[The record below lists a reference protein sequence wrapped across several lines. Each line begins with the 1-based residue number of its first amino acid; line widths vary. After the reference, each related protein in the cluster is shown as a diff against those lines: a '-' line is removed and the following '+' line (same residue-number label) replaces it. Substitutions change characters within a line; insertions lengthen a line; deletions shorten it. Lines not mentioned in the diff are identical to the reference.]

1 VVTRLVR
8 APRIDFASLR
18 RELELPT
25 QFPLAAQREADE
37 AAARASEEPSPDAAD
52 RTDIPFVT
60 IDPATSRDLDQALH
74 LHRLERGY
82 RISYAIADVSAF
94 VPVGGELQAETWRRG
109 ETVYL
114 PDGKVPLHPVSL
126 SEGAASLLPDQTRRA
141 VLWTIDI
148 DADGATTAVRVER
161 AIVRSRAKLDY
172 AGVQAGVAAGQLHE
186 AITLLPEVGA
196 LLEARALDRG
206 AINLPIPE
214 QELNPDDGGWR
225 LVLRA
230 GLPAETWN
238 AQISLLTGMSAAAMM
253 LRGGIGLLRTMPTPK
268 PEAVRALT
276 TVAAGLGLPWPEGAP
291 VGRVL
296 ASVDPATPR
305 GAAFVDQAAELM
317 RGAGYTALDGAPP
330 AETGHGAVGAP
341 YAHVTAPLR
350 RLADRYATEVCLSL
364 FDNRDVPEWVRV
376 ALPQLPDVMGRSGRQ
391 ASAAERGAIDLA
403 EAVLMANRVG
413 EEFDATVLDVDGRSR
428 PEGKDRPE
436 RPPTGTVALD
446 EPPVRGRCEGTLR
459 LGERVRVRLVKAD
472 PARRTVLFEA
482 MP

>member
-1 VVTRLVR
+1 
-8 APRIDFASLR
+8 
-18 RELELPT
+18 
-25 QFPLAAQREADE
+25 
-37 AAARASEEPSPDAAD
+37 
-52 RTDIPFVT
+52 
-60 IDPATSRDLDQALH
+60 
-74 LHRLERGY
+74 
-82 RISYAIADVSAF
+82 
-94 VPVGGELQAETWRRG
+94 
-109 ETVYL
+109 
-114 PDGKVPLHPVSL
+114 
-126 SEGAASLLPDQTRRA
+126 
-141 VLWTIDI
+141 
-148 DADGATTAVRVER
+148 
-161 AIVRSRAKLDY
+161 
-172 AGVQAGVAAGQLHE
+172 
-186 AITLLPEVGA
+186 
-196 LLEARALDRG
+196 
-206 AINLPIPE
+206 
-214 QELNPDDGGWR
+214 
-225 LVLRA
+225 
-230 GLPAETWN
+230 
-238 AQISLLTGMSAAAMM
+238 
-253 LRGGIGLLRTMPTPK
+253 
-268 PEAVRALT
+268 
-276 TVAAGLGLPWPEGAP
+276 
-291 VGRVL
+291 
-296 ASVDPATPR
+296 
-305 GAAFVDQAAELM
+305 M